1 MVMKVKTNFAGEVM
15 LEMESPTLKTV
26 LIGLFKE
33 VGFSVYSVEDK
44 EIRGDFKV
52 YLNGVEYDD
61 LTNAHNVLLKAEDE
75 VEVTTV
81 ILVGG

>member
-15 LEMESPTLKTV
+15 LEMESPTLKNV
-26 LIGLFKE
+26 LIELFKE

-61 LTNAHNVLLKAEDE
+61 LTNVNNVMLKQEDE

>member
-1 MVMKVKTNFAGEVM
+1 MVVKVKTNFAGEVT
-15 LEMESPTLKTV
+15 LEMESPSLKKV
-26 LIGLFKE
+26 LIELFKK
-33 VGFSVYSVEDK
+33 VGFSVYSVENN

-61 LTNAHNVLLKAEDE
+61 LTNANNVLLKQEDE

>member
-1 MVMKVKTNFAGEVM
+1 MVVKVKTNFAGEVI
-15 LEMESPTLKTV
+15 LEMESPTLKNV
-26 LIGLFKE
+26 LIELFKE

-61 LTNAHNVLLKAEDE
+61 LTNANNVLLKEEDE

>member
-1 MVMKVKTNFAGEVM
+1 MVVKVKTNFAGEVM
-15 LEMESPTLKTV
+15 LEMESPTLKNV
-26 LIGLFKE
+26 LIELFKE

-61 LTNAHNVLLKAEDE
+61 LTNANTVLLKAEDE

>member
-15 LEMESPTLKTV
+15 LEMESPTLKNV
-26 LIGLFKE
+26 LIELFKE
-33 VGFSVYSVEDK
+33 VGFSVYSAEDK

-61 LTNAHNVLLKAEDE
+61 LTNANNVLLKQEDE